1 MSGKVFLKS
10 TMLFA
15 MLYLLAT
22 ISVECKGC
30 TSRPR
35 PTQYSRVQGR
45 ETSARAESLDQQL
58 FLLASTSGNTI
69 KTSCCIRARR
79 FFNVQPKN

>member
-1 MSGKVFLKS
+1 VFLKS

-30 TSRPR
+30 TSRPH

-45 ETSARAESLDQQL
+45 ETSARVSGSTTLFIGQHFRQDHQDQ
-58 FLLASTSGNTI
+58 LLYKGQAVLQCTT
-69 KTSCCIRARR
+69 
-79 FFNVQPKN
+79 